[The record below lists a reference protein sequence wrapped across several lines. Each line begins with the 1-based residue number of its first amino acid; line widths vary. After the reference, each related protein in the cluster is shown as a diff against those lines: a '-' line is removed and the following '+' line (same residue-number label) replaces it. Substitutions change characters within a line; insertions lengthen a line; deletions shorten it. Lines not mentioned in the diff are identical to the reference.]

1 MLIYCGW
8 TKNTL
13 QVTRERSYSMRDD
26 CRLRRSHLVIGGAAG
41 TSAQLIR
48 FLIALVLAIGV
59 ATALPQGADAQ
70 PTPMP
75 QGIVQRVAAPT
86 NALLK
91 TLGIANFSGGI
102 VRQGVSALGDAP
114 DLTFVPSNAPCPQ
127 NGGAGDV
134 GSCVPAS
141 GGGSWR
147 AVFPASGVDV
157 RQFGANI
164 DGKTDS
170 TAAIQ
175 AAMEAIPNGGTVL
188 LGPHLYAVSGQGLT
202 CSHPVEMIGTES
214 SESFLYGGYSGF
226 RPLVNNMNIL
236 TLTAHCFGSYFGH
249 FYLDMGAAGVNIA
262 GASINMLGNS
272 NVTFSDISMNAPC
285 IGLDL
290 NGNTITVDRM
300 QITQVAGA
308 GCGGIRIGHA
318 TTSQTTVDP
327 RITNSTIQS
336 SRSNPAD
343 YGMRIEDAGGA
354 FISHDD
360 ILYST
365 IGTWIIPGANQQV
378 KNTFFDNTTFGDT
391 TVNSP
396 LVIDTA
402 AASAE
407 VADIHSSQ
415 SWAAAFDSK
424 SGQPGILIQNTGG
437 ASTFTGFHFVGQRV
451 YSVPGN
457 GVSLLAGSD
466 FTFDDSAI
474 CGAGDQGGRP
484 YVGIELANGLSG
496 LAVRNSTISSRC
508 HGSSAGHHN
517 YQIRLDGNNTR
528 IILTGNNFYGWV
540 TAAISGAPTQPTGDA
555 MSSVIMNNL
564 GIDDQIPALT
574 AAATIDPGV
583 YPTVNINGAAAIS
596 RINGCWN
603 GRKLTIRPTGGMRFT
618 TGGNLAVAL
627 RTTDNVP
634 VEATC
639 IGTSPATWYL
649 K

>member
-1 MLIYCGW
+1 
-8 TKNTL
+8 
-13 QVTRERSYSMRDD
+13 
-26 CRLRRSHLVIGGAAG
+26 
-41 TSAQLIR
+41 
-48 FLIALVLAIGV
+48 
-59 ATALPQGADAQ
+59 
-70 PTPMP
+70 
-75 QGIVQRVAAPT
+75 
-86 NALLK
+86 
-91 TLGIANFSGGI
+91 
-102 VRQGVSALGDAP
+102 
-114 DLTFVPSNAPCPQ
+114 
-127 NGGAGDV
+127 
-134 GSCVPAS
+134 
-141 GGGSWR
+141 
-147 AVFPASGVDV
+147 
-157 RQFGANI
+157 
-164 DGKTDS
+164 
-170 TAAIQ
+170 
-175 AAMEAIPNGGTVL
+175 
-188 LGPHLYAVSGQGLT
+188 
-202 CSHPVEMIGTES
+202 
-214 SESFLYGGYSGF
+214 
-226 RPLVNNMNIL
+226 
-236 TLTAHCFGSYFGH
+236 
-249 FYLDMGAAGVNIA
+249 
-262 GASINMLGNS
+262 
-272 NVTFSDISMNAPC
+272 
-285 IGLDL
+285 
-290 NGNTITVDRM
+290 
-300 QITQVAGA
+300 
-308 GCGGIRIGHA
+308 
-318 TTSQTTVDP
+318 
-327 RITNSTIQS
+327 
-336 SRSNPAD
+336 
-343 YGMRIEDAGGA
+343 MRIEDAGGA

-474 CGAGDQGGRP
+474 CGAGHHGGRP

-603 GRKLTIRPTGGMRFT
+603 GRKLTIRPTGGVRFT
-618 TGGNLAVAL
+618 TGGNLAAAL